1 MSFEERMI
9 QVGTANVRKVKS
21 EITKEAFLREALIK
35 IATLTE
41 TSVDLVNSKFGEV
54 RESFKEIIGCSAHVE
69 SDYVASIGYDRTEIY
84 YEKEKIYDP
93 DNDDKYEYTKK
104 ERTVTDWRP
113 YSGHISGD
121 SIHWKMNG
129 EQGFTA
135 DVEKR
140 LIGQVRDI
148 LTVKEEN
155 ISAEGIKTVDL
166 TSFDKLKRMC
176 EDDVELRISFP
187 GDHHKDVVCNA
198 YTTVT
203 MLVLIK
209 VPFYEV
215 EYTYDGKQYK
225 VIGPACG
232 KSIVIAETPNNDI
245 DIKAVAKNATKK
257 YMTRE
262 ITGWCAF
269 ACSYAFSWVM
279 FAKGV
284 YWTWF
289 IPVICLIV
297 AITLHASSNNKY
309 SARVRSLTV
318 DNIKLKHME
327 LKAALYKYGYQPL
340 TAEEERRFNVNEC
353 FIYVSPCK
361 KRRLLWLVIFS
372 VILLI
377 ALITTSLIVAIGI

>member
-9 QVGTANVRKVKS
+9 QVGTANVRKIKS

-35 IATLTE
+35 IAKSLDTPID
-41 TSVDLVNSKFGEV
+41 VVNSKFGEV
-54 RESFKEIIGCSAHVE
+54 RESFKGIIGCSAHVE

-104 ERTVTDWRP
+104 ERTVTDWHP

-121 SIHWKMNG
+121 STHWKMNG
-129 EQGFTA
+129 DQGFTA

-148 LTVKEEN
+148 LTVNEEN
-155 ISAEGIKTVDL
+155 ISAEGIEAVDL
-166 TSFDKLKRMC
+166 ISFDKLKRMC

-187 GDHHKDVVCNA
+187 GDHHKDTVTNA

-215 EYTYDGKQYK
+215 DYTYNGKQYK
-225 VIGPACG
+225 IIGPACG
-232 KSIVIAETPNNDI
+232 KSIVIAETPNDDI
-245 DIKAVAKNATKK
+245 DIKAVAKNDTKK
-257 YMTRE
+257 YTTRK
-262 ITGWCAF
+262 ITGWCTF
-269 ACSYAFSWVM
+269 ACSYAFSWLM
-279 FAKGV
+279 FATGV

-289 IPVICLIV
+289 IPIIGLIV
-297 AITLHASSNNKY
+297 AITLHAISNKKY
-309 SARVRSLTV
+309 SERVRSLTV
-318 DNIKLKHME
+318 DNIKLKHTE
-327 LKAALYKYGYQPL
+327 LKATLSKYGYQPL
-340 TAEEERRFNVNEC
+340 TAEEERHFNVNER
-353 FIYVSPCK
+353 FTYAPSCK
-361 KRRLLWLVIFS
+361 NRGLLWLVIFS
-372 VILLI
+372 IILLI
-377 ALITTSLIVAIGI
+377 ALITTSLIVGIGI